1 LCSSAKHL
9 SNFPLKRDQTRFK
22 IWKVFKS
29 DPIENLIVVNLK
41 YKMQE
46 EAIISESEVPDLL
59 NELLTN
65 ALNLIEQKEYNSSLE
80 YLN

>member
-1 LCSSAKHL
+1 
-9 SNFPLKRDQTRFK
+9 
-22 IWKVFKS
+22 
-29 DPIENLIVVNLK
+29 
-41 YKMQE
+41 MQE

-65 ALNLIEQKEYNSSLE
+65 ALNLIEKKEYRSALE